1 MPINIFLGVF
11 LIKSRTPYYQPKSL
25 TTRLHHFI
33 STCLTCSLLL
43 ALFLVFSFLYIFSYL
58 SEEDVLDQVNPFVQL
73 ISGVVWLLR
82 NGEIYISESI
92 QAECDKTQETGKI

>member
-1 MPINIFLGVF
+1 MKFEPTVQRLSY
-11 LIKSRTPYYQPKSL
+11 KPKSL
-25 TTRLHHFI
+25 TIRLHHLI
-33 STCLTCSLLL
+33 LICLT
-43 ALFLVFSFLYIFSYL
+43 LFLAFFFLYIFSYL
-58 SEEDVLDQVNPFVQL
+58 SEDDVLDQVNPFVQL